1 MCIEITNMCKA
12 LYRKFTVIIK
22 ILTSLEDKYLEVM
35 VKTLKQ
41 VMEKVDIAR
50 RQFVEV
56 KINRVNINRIA
67 QKQTYLNF
75 SPTICS
81 SQAAQCNRLHAH

>member
-1 MCIEITNMCKA
+1 MKNQI
-12 LYRKFTVIIK
+12 IIK
-22 ILTSLEDKYLEVM
+22 IVTHFVDKYFDLM

-41 VMEKVDIAR
+41 VMGKVDIAR
-50 RQFVEV
+50 RQFIEV

>member
-1 MCIEITNMCKA
+1 
-12 LYRKFTVIIK
+12 
-22 ILTSLEDKYLEVM
+22 
-35 VKTLKQ
+35 
-41 VMEKVDIAR
+41 MEKVDIAR

>member
-1 MCIEITNMCKA
+1 
-12 LYRKFTVIIK
+12 
-22 ILTSLEDKYLEVM
+22 M

-67 QKQTYLNF
+67 QKQTY
-75 SPTICS
+75 T
-81 SQAAQCNRLHAH
+81 

>member
-1 MCIEITNMCKA
+1 MKNQI
-12 LYRKFTVIIK
+12 IIK
-22 ILTSLEDKYLEVM
+22 IVTHFVDKYFDVM

-56 KINRVNINRIA
+56 KINRPIL
-67 QKQTYLNF
+67 TG
-75 SPTICS
+75 
-81 SQAAQCNRLHAH
+81 